1 MDRHVCIS
9 MLNCYRCYPFNVCI
23 VQVCFFRSGNHVCL
37 PVEGAQYIEGDDIIL
52 NCEVIYHGYKA
63 PTLRWWIDDD
73 EELLPSYM
81 DNPEE
86 NPDMLR

>member
-1 MDRHVCIS
+1 MSLVQVASFRSDSHF
-9 MLNCYRCYPFNVCI
+9 CYP
-23 VQVCFFRSGNHVCL
+23 L
-37 PVEGAQYIEGDDIIL
+37 EGTEYTEGQFIIF

-63 PTLRWWIDDD
+63 PTLRWWINDD